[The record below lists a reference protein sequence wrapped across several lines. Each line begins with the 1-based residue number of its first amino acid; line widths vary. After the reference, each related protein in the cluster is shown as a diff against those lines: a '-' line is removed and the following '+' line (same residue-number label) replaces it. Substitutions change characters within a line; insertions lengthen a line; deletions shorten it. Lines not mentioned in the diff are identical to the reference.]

1 MPAFASAKAS
11 DRSLLAAESLQ
22 GRRQVRSQIDASQ
35 PPPIFTNPFRGM
47 ERVMFETLL
56 NGFVTLFV
64 IIDPLGLAPLFLGL
78 TAGLSMT
85 ARRSL
90 ALKASL
96 IAFAILS
103 VFGLVGLMVLQA
115 LGISLGAFRVA
126 GGLFLFWIAFELVFE
141 KRKTRKEKDA
151 QTAMSEHEASEIA
164 AVPLAIPLMAGPGA
178 ISAVILLSGDL
189 PGVAGQAALLLVIAA
204 VLLATYAMLAIAN
217 RFDRLIGQTGRAVI
231 TRLLGVLLAALAVQF
246 VADGVG
252 ALVSQWH
259 R

>member
-1 MPAFASAKAS
+1 M
-11 DRSLLAAESLQ
+11 
-22 GRRQVRSQIDASQ
+22 I
-35 PPPIFTNPFRGM
+35 
-47 ERVMFETLL
+47 ETLL

-78 TAGLSMT
+78 TPGLSMHD
-85 ARRSL
+85 RRQL
-90 ALKASL
+90 ALKACL
-96 IAFAILS
+96 IAFGILTA
-103 VFGLVGLMVLQA
+103 FGLFGVVVLQG

-189 PGVAGQAALLLVIAA
+189 PGVAGQTSLVAVIAA
-204 VLLATYAMLAIAN
+204 VIVATYAMLSIAN
-217 RFDRLIGQTGRAVI
+217 RFDRLIGQTGRAVV

-246 VADGVG
+246 VADGIS
-252 ALVSQWH
+252 ALVQQSGLAL
-259 R
+259 